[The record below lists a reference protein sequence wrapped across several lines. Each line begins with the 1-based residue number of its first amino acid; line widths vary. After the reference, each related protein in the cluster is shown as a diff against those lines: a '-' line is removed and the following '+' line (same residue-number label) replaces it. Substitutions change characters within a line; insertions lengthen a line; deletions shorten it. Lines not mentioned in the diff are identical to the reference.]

1 MSQKSKSSK
10 SDKSYKKSRDNFVK
24 NPNFDDDPQKV
35 ENDSPIS
42 EEHTDQID
50 EIGSVLTAHKDS
62 IIHCLTIIG
71 QIEGHYILPQQN
83 KTTKYEHVIP
93 LLVSI
98 EEDERID
105 GLLILINTVGGDV
118 EAGLA
123 IAEVIS
129 GMKKP
134 TVSIV
139 LGGGHSIGIP
149 LAVAAKK
156 SFIAK
161 SASMTVHPVRTTG
174 LTLGVP
180 QTFEYFQ
187 RMQDRI
193 TTFVAENS
201 DITKERYNELV
212 LNTGE
217 LVMDIGTILEGEEA
231 VDEGLID
238 GVGTVSDAIDALYD
252 LIKES
257 KEPKTNKKKT
267 RSKSS
272 RAKK

>member
-1 MSQKSKSSK
+1 MAQKEKEKYGSAKNRKNSKE
-10 SDKSYKKSRDNFVK
+10 NFVK
-24 NPNFDDDPQKV
+24 KPSEDTEKKSIDK
-35 ENDSPIS
+35 DSPID

-50 EIGSVLTAHKDS
+50 ETGCVLATHKDS
-62 IIHCLTIIG
+62 VIHCLTVIG
-71 QIEGHYILPQQN
+71 QIEGHYILPSQN

-149 LAVAAKK
+149 LAVAADK
-156 SFIAK
+156 SFIAP

-180 QTFEYFQ
+180 QTFEYFR

-193 TTFVAENS
+193 TTFVSQNS
-201 DITKERYNELV
+201 DISKARYNELV

-217 LVMDIGTILEGEEA
+217 LVMYIGTIFIFNDKEEQEEG
-231 VDEGLID
+231 
-238 GVGTVSDAIDALYD
+238 
-252 LIKES
+252 
-257 KEPKTNKKKT
+257 KKVITGGKPPYT
-267 RSKSS
+267 YL
-272 RAKK
+272 

>member
-1 MSQKSKSSK
+1 MAQKAKDKNSSSK
-10 SDKSYKKSRDNFVK
+10 NEKKLKDNFVK
-24 NPNFDDDPQKV
+24 NPTESPEKKTID
-35 ENDSPIS
+35 NDNPID

-50 EIGSVLTAHKDS
+50 ETGSVLAAHKDS

-71 QIEGHYILPQQN
+71 QIEGHYILPSQN

-149 LAVAAKK
+149 LAVAADK
-156 SFIAK
+156 SFIAP

-180 QTFEYFQ
+180 QTFEYF
-187 RMQDRI
+187 RKMQDRI
-193 TTFVAENS
+193 TTFVSDNS
-201 DITKERYNELV
+201 DISKERYNQLV
-212 LNTGE
+212 LNTEE

-231 VDEGLID
+231 VSEGLID
-238 GVGTVSDAIDALYD
+238 EVGTVSDAIDSLYSM
-252 LIKES
+252 IKKNKNKRKS
-257 KEPKTNKKKT
+257 KNKGGF
-267 RSKSS
+267 
-272 RAKK
+272 